1 MYTENQARHLLIT
14 RLYLRGVVLASDD
27 VFYMFSFSCSCSG
40 FSKPASVDVHNCK
53 RTLQVHTKIRNLRAG
68 PPFGPLANLPLLNKD
83 FLYVG
88 TA

>member
-14 RLYLRGVVLASDD
+14 RLYLRGVDLASDV
-27 VFYMFSFSCSCSG
+27 VFYMFSCSCSG

-53 RTLQVHTKIRNLRAG
+53 PTLQVHTKIRNLRAG

-83 FLYVG
+83 FLDVG